1 MPEVEL
7 LGTLVW
13 SERRPLQNTMR
24 VQVRVSSY
32 VYIVKKCG
40 APPNRMRH
48 RTRHYGERDDGRLIP
63 LNHTFRFCQGLY
75 NAGKIMLELTGQNFE
90 TEVLQNQPLPV
101 LVLWGAAMDINSN
114 KIVLQMMKLDATKVK
129 IARVDINKSPD
140 LVMKYSVRDVPL
152 VVLFIEG
159 LALEQDTKLS
169 DVILQQVT

>member
-1 MPEVEL
+1 
-7 LGTLVW
+7 
-13 SERRPLQNTMR
+13 
-24 VQVRVSSY
+24 
-32 VYIVKKCG
+32 
-40 APPNRMRH
+40 
-48 RTRHYGERDDGRLIP
+48 
-63 LNHTFRFCQGLY
+63 
-75 NAGKIMLELTGQNFE
+75 MLELTGQNFE

-169 DVILQQVT
+169 DAILQQVT

>member
-1 MPEVEL
+1 
-7 LGTLVW
+7 
-13 SERRPLQNTMR
+13 
-24 VQVRVSSY
+24 
-32 VYIVKKCG
+32 
-40 APPNRMRH
+40 
-48 RTRHYGERDDGRLIP
+48 
-63 LNHTFRFCQGLY
+63 
-75 NAGKIMLELTGQNFE
+75 MLELTGQNFE

-114 KIVLQMMKLDATKVK
+114 KIALQMMKLDATKVK

-169 DVILQQVT
+169 DAILQQVT

>member
-1 MPEVEL
+1 
-7 LGTLVW
+7 
-13 SERRPLQNTMR
+13 
-24 VQVRVSSY
+24 
-32 VYIVKKCG
+32 
-40 APPNRMRH
+40 
-48 RTRHYGERDDGRLIP
+48 
-63 LNHTFRFCQGLY
+63 
-75 NAGKIMLELTGQNFE
+75 MLELTGQNFE

-114 KIVLQMMKLDATKVK
+114 KIALQMMKLDATKVK
-129 IARVDINKSPD
+129 TARVDINKSPD

>member
-1 MPEVEL
+1 
-7 LGTLVW
+7 
-13 SERRPLQNTMR
+13 
-24 VQVRVSSY
+24 
-32 VYIVKKCG
+32 
-40 APPNRMRH
+40 
-48 RTRHYGERDDGRLIP
+48 
-63 LNHTFRFCQGLY
+63 
-75 NAGKIMLELTGQNFE
+75 MLELTGQNFE